1 MNKTMGLIFIFL
13 LVFTACKET
22 PPRTSDVLITD
33 GLIVDL
39 DADKGVTLE
48 DGNMVTNWKNQ
59 VTGFAAQDFSQR
71 DKGREIPGSGRPT
84 LKENIAELG
93 GHNSIVFREDELIN
107 MDEDAFDHLITG
119 SGYTWF
125 TVMNAYAQVGK
136 LKDVSVFFGNLNC
149 ERECEGFWA
158 GFEDDR
164 DLWTGPRNGVTF
176 GRYNSD
182 NPKLMGPKFEENRYY
197 VVAGRLAAGTN
208 TVKTDVFVDS
218 PVPYGSVDFP
228 VNPNADASV
237 MAIGTER
244 DAWQHPGQESFDGE
258 LVRVLF
264 YERSLSDEE
273 MAQMM
278 TTLKKIYF
286 ETASTR

>member
-1 MNKTMGLIFIFL
+1 LIFL
-13 LVFTACKET
+13 
-22 PPRTSDVLITD
+22 
-33 GLIVDL
+33 
-39 DADKGVTLE
+39 
-48 DGNMVTNWKNQ
+48 
-59 VTGFAAQDFSQR
+59 
-71 DKGREIPGSGRPT
+71 
-84 LKENIAELG
+84 
-93 GHNSIVFREDELIN
+93 EDELVN
-107 MDEDAFDHLITG
+107 MNENAFDHLITG

-136 LKDVSVFFGNLNC
+136 LEDVSVFFGNLNC

-158 GFEDDR
+158 GFEDDS

-182 NPKLMGPKFEENRYY
+182 NPKLMGPRFEENKYY
-197 VVAGRLAAGTN
+197 VVAGRLAAGTD
-208 TVKTDVFVDS
+208 TVITDVFVDS
-218 PVPYGSVDFP
+218 AVPYGSVKFP

-258 LVRVLF
+258 LARVLF

-273 MAQMM
+273 MAQTMAFLKTFYFD
-278 TTLKKIYF
+278 TTLTK
-286 ETASTR
+286 

>member
-1 MNKTMGLIFIFL
+1 MTLTIILLFI
-13 LVFTACKET
+13 FTACTNT
-22 PPRTSDVLITD
+22 PPATSDRLITN
-33 GLIVDL
+33 GLILDL

-59 VTGFAAQDFSQR
+59 VAEFAAQDFSQR
-71 DKGREIPGSGRPT
+71 DKGREIPGSGRPM
-84 LKENIAELG
+84 LKENISELG

-107 MDEDAFDHLITG
+107 MHEDAFDHLITG
-119 SGYTWF
+119 GGYTWII
-125 TVMNAYAQVGK
+125 VMNAYAQVGK

-149 ERECEGFWA
+149 DRECEGFWA

-182 NPKLMGPKFEENRYY
+182 NPKLMGPKFEINKYY
-197 VVAGRLAAGTN
+197 VVAGRLAAGTD

-228 VNPNADASV
+228 VNPNADASK

-244 DAWQHPGQESFDGE
+244 DAFQHPGQESFDGE
-258 LVRVLF
+258 LVRVLM

-278 TTLKKIYF
+278 AALKKIYLN
-286 ETASTR
+286 TVSTN